1 MSGEYMKKTL
11 RFLGKTLLF
20 FFLAAV
26 ASSAVAAAIFVNYT
40 KTIDPSLNIDELFSE
55 QGLTTKIYA
64 ENSLGAE
71 IELES
76 QRLHGTE
83 NRIFV
88 SIDDIPQHVVD
99 AFVAIEDHRFWSHEG
114 FDIYRTVG
122 AVINFITPSSQSYG
136 GSTITQQLIKNLT
149 GENQATVKRKLTE
162 LLRSADLEKK
172 YSKRKIIE
180 MYLNTVYL
188 SQGCYGIETAAEKYF
203 GKKAGEL
210 TIAEGASLAA
220 IIRYP
225 TRYDP
230 IVNPENNVERRNVIL
245 ARMNELGY
253 LADELYEVE
262 KGAGL
267 GLKITT
273 QKKSGAKN
281 SWFTDCLIEQVINDL
296 IKEKGLSR
304 TVAANLIY
312 GGGLTIY
319 TTQNI
324 EIQSMLSEYY
334 TNVSNIPSNTSGASA
349 QSAAVI
355 MDKTGAVL
363 AVVGGKGE
371 KKQDRGLCLATGMLR
386 TPGSVIKPI
395 SVYAPAIDRGLIT
408 WASVFDDVPV
418 SFIESNGGLVGWPKN
433 NPRVYSGLVN
443 VNRAVKAS
451 INTVSVKVLEQIGCR
466 ESFDFLRD
474 KVGITTLV
482 ESKSISGGI
491 VSDIAPAPLALG
503 ALSNGASLL
512 EMTGAYTMFIDGGNV
527 STPHFYTAV
536 YSKNGELLLSR
547 NGEAREAISSDT
559 AEIMT
564 RLMQQVLMP
573 DGTASCITLKN
584 KTEVAGK
591 TGTSNAN
598 TDRWFIGYTPE
609 LICGVWYGY
618 KDARDLGSFTA
629 NPAALIFDG
638 VMTRATEIL
647 DSPKTKFDHS
657 ENVIQFTFCKDSG
670 KLSTDACLLDPRGGR
685 LETGY
690 FIKGTEPTGTCST
703 HIVVDMCDDGGVSLG
718 NCRESTHKAALVKVN
733 RSFPVQ
739 VKITDAQYVYR
750 PLPFGEEPPS
760 DESMAFFEG
769 LRREN
774 EFFGTSGTAKAFNRA
789 CRHFSTKYDIFD
801 FFFRRRDSYGN
812 GSYFGND

>member
-1 MSGEYMKKTL
+1 MKKPL

-20 FFLAAV
+20 LFLAAIVSSVIV
-26 ASSAVAAAIFVNYT
+26 ASVFINYA
-40 KTIDPSLNIDELFSE
+40 KTIDATLNIDELFSE

-64 ENSLGAE
+64 LNSLGAS

-76 QRLHGTE
+76 QRLYGAE

-99 AFVAIEDHRFWSHEG
+99 AFIAIEDHRFWHHGG
-114 FDIYRTVG
+114 FDIYRTLG
-122 AVINFITPSSQSYG
+122 AVINFITPSAQSYG

-149 GENQATVKRKLTE
+149 GENQITVKRKLTE
-162 LLRSADLEKK
+162 LLRATDIEKK
-172 YSKRKIIE
+172 YSKREIIE

-203 GKKAGEL
+203 GKKATEL

-230 IVNPENNVERRNVIL
+230 IANPENNIERRNVIL

-253 LADELYEVE
+253 LSDELYNVE
-262 KGAGL
+262 KDAEL
-267 GLKITT
+267 GLKITL
-273 QKKSGAKN
+273 QKKSAAKN
-281 SWFTDCLIEQVINDL
+281 TWFTDCLIEQVIDDL
-296 IKEKGLSR
+296 CREKGLSR
-304 TVAANLIY
+304 TVAANLLY

-324 EIQSMLSEYY
+324 EMQSMLSEYY
-334 TNVSNIPSNTSGASA
+334 TNVSNIPSNTSGVSA

-355 MDKTGAVL
+355 MDKSGGVL
-363 AVVGGKGE
+363 AIVGGKGE
-371 KKQDRGLCLATGMLR
+371 KRQDRSLCLATGMLR
-386 TPGSVIKPI
+386 TPGSVIKPV
-395 SVYAPAIDRGLIT
+395 SVYAPAIDKQIIT

-418 SFIESNGGLVGWPKN
+418 SFVESDGGLVGWPKN

-443 VNRAVKAS
+443 VNQAIKTS
-451 INTVSVKVLEQIGCR
+451 INTVSVKVLEKLGYR
-466 ESFDFLRD
+466 TSFDFLRD
-474 KVGITTLV
+474 TVGITTLV
-482 ESKSISGGI
+482 ESRSATGGV
-491 VSDIAPAPLALG
+491 VSDVAPAPLALG
-503 ALSNGASLL
+503 ALSDGASLL
-512 EMTGAYTMFIDGGNV
+512 EMTGAYTMFANGGYV

-536 YSKNGELLLSR
+536 YNKNGELLLSCDG
-547 NGEAREAISSDT
+547 NAREAISPDT

-564 RLMQQVLMP
+564 RLMQQVLTP
-573 DGTASCITLKN
+573 GGTASCITLKN
-584 KTEVAGK
+584 RTDVAGK

-598 TDRWFIGYTPE
+598 TDRWFIGYTPD

-638 VMTRATEIL
+638 VMTRVTAML

-657 ENVIQFTFCKDSG
+657 ENVIQCTFCKDSG
-670 KLSTDACLLDPRGGR
+670 MLETSVCSLDPRGKR
-685 LETGY
+685 NEVGY
-690 FIKGTEPTGTCST
+690 FIKGTEPTLSCST
-703 HIVVDMCDDGGVSLG
+703 HVEVDICESGGVSLG
-718 NCRESTHKAALVKVN
+718 NCREHTHKAALIKVN
-733 RSFPVQ
+733 RSFPTQ
-739 VKITDAQYVYR
+739 VKITDAQYVYKT
-750 PLPFGEEPPS
+750 LPFGMEPS
-760 DESMAFFEG
+760 YDESTAFFDS

-774 EFFGTSGTAKAFNRA
+774 EFFGTSGVAKAYNRA
-789 CRHFSTKYDIFD
+789 CRHFNTRYDIFD
-801 FFFRRRDSYGN
+801 FFFRRRGVDGKDPVADSG
-812 GSYFGND
+812 